1 MKNPDYMLCTCRGER
16 IALALCISRQIK
28 QPSKCRG
35 CEILR
40 NQIVAQIKAK
50 HKELR
55 LDYVR

>member
-1 MKNPDYMLCTCRGER
+1 MKNPDYLQCICKGDR
-16 IALALCISRQIK
+16 IAVALCISRQIK

-50 HKELR
+50 RKELR